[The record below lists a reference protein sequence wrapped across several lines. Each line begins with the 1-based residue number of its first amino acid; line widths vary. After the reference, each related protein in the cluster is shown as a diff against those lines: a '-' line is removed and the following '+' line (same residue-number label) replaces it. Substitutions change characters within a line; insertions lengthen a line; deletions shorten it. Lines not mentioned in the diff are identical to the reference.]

1 MQKINYYAITVATL
15 DTSKF
20 LPLKKCE
27 RNKKSE
33 SKEGARL
40 RPYNQRKRDFG
51 EAARNRNKIYHPNL
65 QSPGGVSF
73 YFKVAQIIMIQ
84 KPGKSPR
91 KSDLLNCICQSVYCL
106 YNRNYSWNFY
116 FQGSL

>member
-1 MQKINYYAITVATL
+1 MRKINYYAITVTTL

-20 LPLKKCE
+20 LSLKKCE

-40 RPYNQRKRDFG
+40 RPHNQRKRDFEEG
-51 EAARNRNKIYHPNL
+51 ARNRNKIYHPTL
-65 QSPGGVSF
+65 QFPGGVSF
-73 YFKVAQIIMIQ
+73 YLKVAQIIMIQ

-91 KSDLLNCICQSVYCL
+91 KSDFLNCICQSIYCL
-106 YNRNYSWNFY
+106 
-116 FQGSL
+116 